1 MSTMNAV
8 PERVKRAIQNFE
20 KAGKVPEP
28 AGAFFQPKCPAQV
41 CFGSRMTLVVT
52 NKDGASN
59 IFCTGETTLYRT
71 GSSFYAINLFWDDK
85 FCLGLE
91 DNRTV
96 IYQVYGWSYVKTLDE
111 SRAWEGW
118 RAAGKHIFYVNRG
131 AGVVEVWDKKG
142 TKIQARLEHDELD
155 DILVHP
161 REPHLLSWS
170 SIRTA
175 KAWNLESP
183 KKPKC
188 QTPFNLPDDC
198 VPVMVLGNLVV
209 LRSEAT
215 RDCEFL
221 YFDGSP
227 VGWIKNQW
235 TKFCSQFG
243 DGTNVIGSSSDANER
258 TVRNFTII
266 GPDGTRKS
274 TFEHEDACSV
284 AILADTFVVT
294 STVIGVKKIWS
305 KDGNYIAETRRGSI
319 CPALF
324 ADADGKLWE
333 ISSFGNEIMAI
344 HVWDFMGDTPQIGDT
359 LVEFIKRSR

>member
-1 MSTMNAV
+1 MQ
-8 PERVKRAIQNFE
+8 AI
-20 KAGKVPEP
+20 
-28 AGAFFQPKCPAQV
+28 
-41 CFGSRMTLVVT
+41 
-52 NKDGASN
+52 
-59 IFCTGETTLYRT
+59 
-71 GSSFYAINLFWDDK
+71 SSA
-85 FCLGLE
+85 
-91 DNRTV
+91 R
-96 IYQVYGWSYVKTLDE
+96 
-111 SRAWEGW
+111 EGW

-131 AGVVEVWDKKG
+131 AGVVEVWDKKV

-161 REPHLLSWS
+161 MESHLLSWS

-188 QTPFNLPDDC
+188 QTPFNLPDDR
-198 VPVMVLGNLVV
+198 VPVMVLGNLVAP
-209 LRSEAT
+209 RPEAT

-235 TKFCSQFG
+235 PKYAYYWTKFSSQFG
-243 DGTNVIGSSSDANER
+243 DGTNIIGSSSDANER

-274 TFEHEDACSV
+274 TFEHEEACSV
-284 AILADTFVVT
+284 AILADTFAVT

-305 KDGNYIAETRRGSI
+305 R
-319 CPALF
+319 
-324 ADADGKLWE
+324 DGKCW
-333 ISSFGNEIMAI
+333 
-344 HVWDFMGDTPQIGDT
+344 PR
-359 LVEFIKRSR
+359 K